1 MPSENKA
8 KALEIYLEHQGNIT
22 NRKIAE
28 LLGEKEK
35 TISAWK
41 SRGKWKEVLQNNE
54 CSTTDK
60 SVVLQ
65 EKKCST
71 TKHGAPP
78 GNKNAA
84 GHGAPKGNKNAV
96 GNRGGPPKH
105 NTNAATHHLYSKVIP
120 IDDLDLFEAAGEI
133 DSLAYELQVARYKV
147 NRLIREQQNREM
159 LGVMGGPDGAE
170 NFRLK
175 DDFYEQAIQKGLDI
189 VRKIETQV
197 QKQRLD
203 EEKLALERRKV
214 ELAEKSV
221 DDKDSD
227 NDDVT
232 IIDDIGDTD
241 E

>member
-1 MPSENKA
+1 VCTQN
-8 KALEIYLEHQGNIT
+8 
-22 NRKIAE
+22 
-28 LLGEKEK
+28 EK
-35 TISAWK
+35 
-41 SRGKWKEVLQNNE
+41 GVH
-54 CSTTDK
+54 
-60 SVVLQ
+60 
-65 EKKCST
+65 
-71 TKHGAPP
+71 TKRHGAQP
-78 GNKNAA
+78 GNKNAV
-84 GHGAPKGNKNAV
+84 GHGAPKQNQNAV

-189 VRKIETQV
+189 VRKIEAQV

-214 ELAEKSV
+214 VVAEKKIASND
-221 DDKDSD
+221 DDKPIEI
-227 NDDVT
+227 T
-232 IIDDIGDTD
+232 ITRK
-241 E
+241 EKRP